1 MEKPMLAMVTLIN
14 RLRSDENGASLS
26 GQIVVLAV
34 LIAAVIAFIAGIG
47 QWYHH

>member
-1 MEKPMLAMVTLIN
+1 MRSIIKLIN
-14 RLRSDENGASLS
+14 RLKSDENGASLS